1 MKTVIIENKEQVEEI
16 ISRCDICFVGI
27 TDLEGN
33 PYVIPMNF
41 GYQDGVI
48 YLHSGPTGSSIDM
61 LAKNNRVCI
70 TFSVDHELVFQHP
83 KVACSYRMRA
93 KSVICKI
100 GRAHV

>member
-61 LAKNNRVCI
+61 LARNNRVCI
-70 TFSVDHELVFQHP
+70 TFSVDHELVFPASQSGMQLPDAGQECDLQRTCELH
-83 KVACSYRMRA
+83 
-93 KSVICKI
+93 
-100 GRAHV
+100 

>member
-61 LAKNNRVCI
+61 LARNNRVCI
-70 TFSVDHELVFQHP
+70 TFSVDHDWYFSIP
-83 KVACSYRMRA
+83 KWHAVTGCGPR
-93 KSVICKI
+93 V
-100 GRAHV
+100 